1 MPHQDHI
8 DAARNA
14 QAERQYQP
22 GFANEFSTEALPGAL
37 PRGQN
42 SPQQPP
48 YGLVSELVSGTS
60 LAAPRA
66 SNRRSYLFR
75 IRPSTGTHVF
85 EPFAL
90 DNFQTP
96 PLAVAP
102 YPGALRWNPF
112 PLGEVHGDF
121 IEGIET
127 IAANGS
133 PGGHAGM
140 ALHVYRA
147 TRSMGER
154 VFSNGDG
161 DMLVLPQQGSLRIVT
176 ELGVLDVGPGE
187 FALLPK
193 GIKFRVELTSPVARG
208 FICENYGLPFVLP
221 DLGLIGSHGLAN
233 SVDFLTP
240 VAAYEDSDTPCQL
253 IHKFAGNFWSAHID
267 HSPFDVVAWRGNWAP
282 CKYDMHNFAV
292 VGALSHDHPDPSI
305 FCALSSP
312 SDAVAGGNVD
322 FMILPPRWIV
332 AEHTFRPPGFHRNA
346 VAEILGLLQGA
357 HDARSSDFLPGAM
370 SLTNN
375 WVAHGP
381 DTSSFEAAR
390 TAPLE
395 PRYDGE
401 TLVFMLETRFPLQLT
416 QQGMQAANRNVDC
429 ARKWAG
435 FQKRF
440 PGSVAQS

>member
-1 MPHQDHI
+1 MP
-8 DAARNA
+8 
-14 QAERQYQP
+14 RQYQY
-22 GFANEFSTEALPGAL
+22 GFANEFATEALPGAL

-42 SPQQPP
+42 SPQHAP

-66 SNRRSYLFR
+66 QNRRSYLFR
-75 IRPSTGTHVF
+75 IRPSTGTHAF
-85 EPFAL
+85 TPFAL

-96 PLAVAP
+96 PLAIAP
-102 YPGALRWNPF
+102 YPGALRWGPF
-112 PLGEVHGDF
+112 PLGEAECDF
-121 IEGIET
+121 LDGIET
-127 IAANGS
+127 VAANGS

-140 ALHVYRA
+140 ALHIYRA
-147 TRSMGER
+147 TRSMEGR

-161 DMLVLPQQGSLRIVT
+161 DMLMLPQQGALSIVT
-176 ELGVLDVGPGE
+176 ELGVIDVAPGE

-193 GIKFRVELTSPVARG
+193 GLKFRVDLTGAEARG

-233 SVDFLTP
+233 SIDFMTP
-240 VAAYEDSDTPCQL
+240 VAAFEDSDVACTL
-253 IHKFAGNFWSAHID
+253 IHKFAGNFWSADIGY
-267 HSPFDVVAWRGNWAP
+267 SPFDVVAWRGNWAP
-282 CKYDMHNFAV
+282 CKYDMRNFAV
-292 VGALSHDHPDPSI
+292 IGALSHDHPDPSI

-322 FMILPPRWIV
+322 FMILPPRWVV

-346 VAEILGLLQGA
+346 VAEILGLIEGS
-357 HDARSSDFLPGAM
+357 HDARSSDFAPGSM

-381 DTSSFEAAR
+381 DTRTFEVAR

-395 PRYDGE
+395 PRYDND

-416 QQGMQAANRNVDC
+416 RRAMEAGNRRVNC
-429 ARKWAG
+429 AQTWAG
-435 FQKRF
+435 FTKRF
-440 PGSVAQS
+440 PGG